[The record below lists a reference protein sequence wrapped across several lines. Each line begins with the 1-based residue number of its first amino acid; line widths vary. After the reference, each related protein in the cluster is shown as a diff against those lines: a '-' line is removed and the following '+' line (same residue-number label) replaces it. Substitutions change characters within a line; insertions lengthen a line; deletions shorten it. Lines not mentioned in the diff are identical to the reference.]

1 MDEWMDWW
9 MNEWIDGWMNGLMDG
24 WMELMDGW
32 MTGLMD
38 EWIDWWMNG
47 IWMDEWNMDGWMNG
61 DISYFILN
69 VVTFVHFNFE
79 KQLTQQFSTLVN
91 ISQQQYLKGFIIKL
105 WSIIL

>member
-1 MDEWMDWW
+1 MNGLMDEWMDWW
-9 MNEWIDGWMNGLMDG
+9 MNEWIDGWMNGVDG
-24 WMELMDGW
+24 WMNDWIDGW
-32 MTGLMD
+32 MNWLMD
-38 EWIDWWMNG
+38 EW
-47 IWMDEWNMDGWMNG
+47 MDT
-61 DISYFILN
+61 SYFILN